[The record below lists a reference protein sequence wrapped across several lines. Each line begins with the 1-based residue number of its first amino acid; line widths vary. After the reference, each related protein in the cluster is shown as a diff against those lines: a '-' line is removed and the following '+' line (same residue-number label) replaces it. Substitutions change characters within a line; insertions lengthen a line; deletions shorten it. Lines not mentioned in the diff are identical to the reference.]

1 VPELYRL
8 ADQTHVNTQA
18 DAKHSG
24 QPWEKVEVPT
34 KRHELLAYLNEIVS
48 SVRGGISS
56 DTPPAADTQEPEIAE
71 VESSQTHTPAP
82 APPPPPAPPARIL
95 EREEIE
101 DRILESTGATF
112 GAYLACAI
120 GRLGE
125 LGREGWSQ
133 FSSFRHF
140 CQDAERS
147 QARDK
152 HKRLATFEERGLR
165 YLALMQVRDLDN
177 GGPLE

>member
-1 VPELYRL
+1 MPELYRL
-8 ADQTHVNTQA
+8 ADQTHVNTQSE
-18 DAKHSG
+18 AKHSG
-24 QPWEKVEVPT
+24 QPWEKIEVPT

-56 DTPPAADTQEPEIAE
+56 DTPPAAEPQEPEVAE
-71 VESSQTHTPAP
+71 VDYSQTRAPAP
-82 APPPPPAPPARIL
+82 APPPPPPAARDL
-95 EREEIE
+95 TREEVE
-101 DRILESTGATF
+101 DKILESSGAAF
-112 GAYLACAI
+112 GAFLGCAL

-133 FSSFRHF
+133 FSAFRHF
-140 CQDAERS
+140 LQDAERS
-147 QARDK
+147 QAKDK

-165 YLALMQVRDLDN
+165 YVALMQVRDLDN